1 MPFELTMTGGAGDG
15 GDLTAIN
22 YFSAPLS
29 IRSYSVDPAQYP
41 NIPPLQHADFGGAS
55 AGAIA
60 APLIGGCKS
69 NLTAL
74 VKNAHG
80 GIIRVLGPSNNF
92 TPAANP
98 WPSFVPYTKSIHAAS
113 QTTKI
118 QNTNAFF
125 FSYTGYETPVYTF
138 GTDNMIATA
147 NADGSLSITG
157 RITVSVQG
165 TIKKGTYGNPDPPAS
180 GYWDGA
186 TFTLGVS
193 DVNAFNDA
201 IYREVRNSAITFTNE
216 TDPASAWYKFKQFT
230 QGTLMDPTKPH
241 QNESTQPNYNP
252 SLYDLFANGKGGDAY
267 NTTLNLFI
275 GEVTTGLLGGF
286 FNSNYQVNGTAIKDM
301 PSKQWWE
308 LTPMVAFSTI
318 QPSHPYYSLYSG
330 VIYDLSKNTVYGTPY
345 SDRFGKVLI
354 NSVNY
359 TKDGVS
365 YYVQYWKIGIGA
377 PLPQAIVVPEIMLLL
392 DDQ

>member
-1 MPFELTMTGGAGDG
+1 MAVP
-15 GDLTAIN
+15 
-22 YFSAPLS
+22 APL
-29 IRSYSVDPAQYP
+29 R
-41 NIPPLQHADFGGAS
+41 
-55 AGAIA
+55 IA
-60 APLIGGCKS
+60 APLISGCKS
-69 NLTAL
+69 NPTAL
-74 VKNAHG
+74 VKNAQG

-92 TPAANP
+92 TPAVNP
-98 WPSFVPYTKSIHAAS
+98 WPSFVPYTKSIYTAN
-113 QTTKI
+113 QPTKI
-118 QNTNAFF
+118 QNTNAFYF
-125 FSYTGYETPVYTF
+125 TYPGYETPVYTF

-165 TIKKGTYGNPDPPAS
+165 TIKTGTYGNPDPPAS

-186 TFTLGVS
+186 TFTFGVS

-201 IYREVRNSAITFTNE
+201 IYREVRNSAVTFTNE
-216 TDPASAWYKFKQFT
+216 TDSASAWYKFKQFT

-241 QNESTQPNYNP
+241 QNDSTQPDYNP
-252 SLYDLFANGKGGDAY
+252 SLDDLFANGKGGDAY

-286 FNSNYQVNGTAIKDM
+286 FNSDHQVKGTAIKDM
-301 PSKQWWE
+301 PSYQWWK
-308 LTPMVAFSTI
+308 LDPMVAFSTI

-377 PLPQAIVVPEIMLLL
+377 PLPQAIVVPEILLL
-392 DDQ
+392 LGD